1 MKSELVIDGS
11 QGEGGGQILPTAL
24 SLAVLQGRAVR
35 IERIRAGRSK
45 PGLQRQHL
53 TCVNAAQAISNAVVE
68 GAHIGST
75 CVQFTPREP
84 VNGEHHFQI
93 GTAGSTMLVLQKILP
108 PLLAVKAP
116 CRIRIE
122 GGTHNML
129 APTACF
135 IQRCFLPV
143 LTNIG
148 ARVALT
154 VERIGLFP
162 AGGGSILL
170 DIKPA
175 ALAPLL
181 LLERGE
187 AIGIGALA
195 LVAGVPESVATR
207 ELAAVAK
214 HFKVPL
220 DQLTQQNLAGTG
232 PGNVLSVWAAFENA
246 CGLSVAHGARGVA
259 SEQVAKRACNDL
271 ARYLRSDAPVCE
283 YLADQLLLPMAL
295 AGKGSFIT
303 NRVTEHL
310 RTNIAVIAQFHAGR
324 FSVNEV
330 SKVAW
335 QVDYGG

>member
-1 MKSELVIDGS
+1 MKTELVIDGS
-11 QGEGGGQILPTAL
+11 QGEGGGQILRTAL
-24 SLAVLQGRAVR
+24 SLAILQGRSVR

-84 VNGEHHFQI
+84 VYREHHFQI
-93 GTAGSTMLVLQKILP
+93 GTAGSTMLVLQTILP
-108 PLLAVKAP
+108 PLLAAKTP
-116 CRIRIE
+116 CRIGIE

-135 IQRCFLPV
+135 IERCFLPV
-143 LTNIG
+143 LTKMG
-148 ARVALT
+148 AKVALS

-162 AGGGSILL
+162 AGGGRVVL
-170 DIKPA
+170 DIEPA

-181 LLERGE
+181 LLERG
-187 AIGIGALA
+187 AAKGIGALA

-214 HFKVPL
+214 HFNVPL
-220 DQLTQQNLAGTG
+220 DQLTQQNLEGTG
-232 PGNVLSVWAAFENA
+232 PGNVLSVWAEFENA

-271 ARYLRSDAPVCE
+271 ARYLHSEAPVCE
-283 YLADQLLLPMAL
+283 YLADQLLLPIVL

-303 NRVTEHL
+303 NCITEHL
-310 RTNIAVIAQFHAGR
+310 RTNMAVIDQFDAGR
-324 FSVNEV
+324 FMLSEL
-330 SKVAW
+330 SKHAW
-335 QVDYGG
+335 RVDYGG